1 LECPKIEGLQA
12 SHVLFIRNV
21 QLSIHS
27 KYSKCLI
34 FRIRK
39 EKRGISNISSILKMG
54 VFESKSRDQ
63 VSMKMPSHDKILLH
77 MFWDISCYPCTYG
90 WSYKPF
96 PLESI
101 CLIPAIKSSHSDWYC
116 TESSLFALFASVK
129 SPVITTT
136 SGLINFKVLEQKIWK
151 SFVRRS
157 SLWVEI
163 WMSETWTK
171 WTKLS
176 SDSPL
181 NVQHTITY
189 KSRYGPAMWTYVPWI
204 PDRNLIKNS
213 YTVVNVPGNGA
224 PPIFS
229 WSNWASAPTWKI
241 IRNSDNA
248 PKTRKTV
255 RTTHRWP
262 KFSPKR
268 AISDS
273 FQTSLR
279 PQFAQDEQY
288 PFLNILFFLFWIEFF
303 L

>member
-1 LECPKIEGLQA
+1 MKCHSKYVKEDFVMRWHFYLGCPKIEGLQA
-12 SHVLFIRNV
+12 GHVLFIRNAA
-21 QLSIHS
+21 LSES
-27 KYSKCLI
+27 E
-34 FRIRK
+34 RK
-39 EKRGISNISSILKMG
+39 NGAFPIPRAYWICHHMI
-54 VFESKSRDQ
+54 
-63 VSMKMPSHDKILLH
+63 KILLH
-77 MFWDISCYPCTYG
+77 MFLRHFMLPLYVRCLSE

-129 SPVITTT
+129 SPVITTN

-189 KSRYGPAMWTYVPWI
+189 KNRYGPAMWTYVPWI

-248 PKTRKTV
+248 PNTRKTV